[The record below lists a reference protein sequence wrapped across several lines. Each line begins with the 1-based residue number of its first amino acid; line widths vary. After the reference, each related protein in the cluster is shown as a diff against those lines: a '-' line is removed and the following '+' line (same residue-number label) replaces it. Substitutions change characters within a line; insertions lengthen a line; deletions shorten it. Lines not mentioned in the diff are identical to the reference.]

1 MPTETFLKLSQEKK
15 NKIIES
21 AKQEFTR
28 ANLQEASI
36 KKITEGA
43 KIARGSFY
51 QYFESKEDLLRYI
64 LTEDE
69 ESIYQRMIHI
79 LEKSDGDVFE
89 ASIVMY
95 DHIISKSFHRE
106 NMAFYKKVFE
116 NIKTGQDTIFTVD
129 FHQEKEEKIRKAIEK
144 INVKKLKVENQG
156 DLTTIINLLVTIT
169 KKAVVSS
176 FRYDTKEQARKNYL
190 KQLEFLKYGIVKE
203 KEENDA

>member
-36 KKITEGA
+36 KNITEGA

-79 LEKSDGDVFE
+79 LEKSNGDLFE

-95 DHIISKSFHRE
+95 DHIIGKSFHKK

-144 INVKKLKVENQG
+144 INVEKLKVENQE